1 MPKGHLL
8 RLDNST
14 SEGQKLSVEQGVD
27 EDLAKILEE
36 SDLLQAGTMPAVI
49 AASEA
54 GEKSLLAFY
63 DEGAAMAKRTP
74 KPRKDKET
82 TEDAK
87 QMEPKNVRQLLACFC
102 SVTSTQCAL
111 LFVHGYLC

>member
-87 QMEPKNVRQLLACFC
+87 QMEPKTVRQLLACFC
-102 SVTSTQCAL
+102 SVT
-111 LFVHGYLC
+111 